1 MTVLQ
6 VYIAINL
13 SKNLLLMQSA
23 APPPSLSL
31 YFIYI
36 VDMK

>member
-23 APPPSLSL
+23 APPPLSLSL
-31 YFIYI
+31 FYLYS
-36 VDMK
+36 